1 MDNLKIEII
10 YGLEG
15 FEKAKEIRYR
25 VFVQEQSVPQELE
38 WDSFDKIAHHLIL
51 YLNNIPIGT
60 ARLFTKENR
69 SYIGRVAV
77 LKEYRGKGY
86 GRIIMKAIME
96 HAKNIGIKRIYLH
109 SQTYIKDFY
118 KKLGYK
124 EIGDKFIEA
133 GIPHVEM
140 FIDL

>member
-1 MDNLKIEII
+1 MDDLKIEII

-15 FEKAKEIRYR
+15 FEKVKGIRYR
-25 VFVQEQSVPQELE
+25 VFVQEQGVPQELE
-38 WDSFDKIAHHLIL
+38 WDSFDRIAYHLIL
-51 YLNNIPIGT
+51 HLNNTPVGT

-77 LKEYRGKGY
+77 LKEYRGRGY

-124 EIGDKFIEA
+124 EIGDEFTEA
-133 GIPHVEM
+133 GITHIEM

>member
-25 VFVQEQSVPQELE
+25 VFVQEQSVPKELE
-38 WDSFDKIAHHLIL
+38 WDSFDKISHHLIL
-51 YLNNIPIGT
+51 YLNNTPVGT
-60 ARLFTKENR
+60 ARLFTKENM

-77 LKEYRGKGY
+77 LKEYRGMGY

-124 EIGDKFIEA
+124 EIGGEFIEA
-133 GIPHVEM
+133 GIPHIEM

>member
-1 MDNLKIEII
+1 MDDLKIEII

-15 FEKAKEIRYR
+15 FEKVKGIRYR
-25 VFVQEQSVPQELE
+25 VFVQEQGVPQELE
-38 WDSFDKIAHHLIL
+38 WDSFDRIAYHLIL
-51 YLNNIPIGT
+51 HLNNTPVGT

-77 LKEYRGKGY
+77 LKEYRGRGY

-109 SQTYIKDFY
+109 SQIYIKDFY

-124 EIGDKFIEA
+124 EIGDEFTEA
-133 GIPHVEM
+133 GITHIEM

>member
-1 MDNLKIEII
+1 MDNLKIKII

-15 FEKAKEIRYR
+15 FEKAKEVRYR

-38 WDSFDKIAHHLIL
+38 WDSFDKIAYHLIL
-51 YLNNIPIGT
+51 YLNNKPVGT
-60 ARLFTKENR
+60 ARFFTKENR

-77 LKEYRGKGY
+77 LKEYRGMGY

-124 EIGDKFIEA
+124 EIGDEFTEA
-133 GIPHVEM
+133 GITHIEM

>member
-51 YLNNIPIGT
+51 YLNNIPFGT